1 MIVTSIES
9 TAAVA
14 VVASIMVA
22 AVLAK
27 GVMTDTVAA
36 IVINEK
42 AIASADKKTL
52 A

>member
-1 MIVTSIES
+1 MIVTGIES
-9 TAAVA
+9 SAAVA

-22 AVLAK
+22 AVLVK

-42 AIASADKKTL
+42 ATAAADKKTL